1 MCVPS
6 AGSAI
11 GIPKIRNNCENAARR
26 QRQVAARLGTTS
38 RMNGLRWKTA
48 DGKSR
53 TNCTRQQSSDSAA
66 KCVASLPGR
75 HHSEKYCDPTPGK
88 PIYATEFSD
97 FQVYSEYIAPVEL
110 FAGSYYSKSTVLQS
124 PSKKKNQFSFSV
136 SAHRHSPH
144 RWKCAIWQGKCVNF
158 ALLLESNQYPVLISP
173 NPSIFMYML
182 GANVCACIRV
192 PVSVVPRVRVSCLFV
207 PV

>member
-124 PSKKKNQFSFSV
+124 PSKKKKSV
-136 SAHRHSPH
+136 QLFCFRSPPLPPPLEMCNMAGQM
-144 RWKCAIWQGKCVNF
+144 RKFCAPAGK
-158 ALLLESNQYPVLISP
+158 
-173 NPSIFMYML
+173 
-182 GANVCACIRV
+182 
-192 PVSVVPRVRVSCLFV
+192 
-207 PV
+207 